1 MDTPIGKDLTNS
13 VIGKVYKLTKRI
25 GSGAFG
31 EIYQVVKGKEEYA
44 MKLERSDTKH
54 PQLFFEAKLYTY
66 LQGSDLSDKGIPR
79 IYAQGTDGD
88 YNYIVI
94 DLLGQSL
101 EDLFNKH
108 NKRLSLKTVLMLGDQ
123 MIQRIEFIHLNKF
136 LHRDIKPD
144 NFLIGQGQ
152 KAVRIYLLDFGL
164 AKRYQTKEGHIPY
177 REGKSLTGTARYAS
191 INTHL
196 GIEQSRR
203 DDLESLGYVLMYLL
217 RGQLPW
223 QNMKGNNQKD
233 KYQRIME
240 RKLETSSDVLCKG
253 FPIELC
259 QYLNYC
265 KHLKFEEK
273 PDYNYLRGLFKDAFK
288 KIGFELDYKY
298 DWIKDDN
305 VIRTQQ
311 DLMSGEKQ
319 QLYQQLIMTQP
330 LHQQPPILPK
340 GVYNGIDS
348 EKKISN
354 MNTQQLNSQ
363 QLIAQRKTIQ
373 QQQINKIQSVEKRR
387 TSFQNRQPIPSKEIV
402 KPVTQVLAP
411 KIVTTKE
418 PHRKY

>member
-13 VIGKVYKLTKRI
+13 VIGKVYKLIKRI

-31 EIYQVVKGKEEYA
+31 EIYQVTKGKEDYA

-54 PQLFFEAKLYTY
+54 PQLFFEAKLYSY
-66 LQGSDLSDKGIPR
+66 LQGSDSSDKGIPR
-79 IYAQGTDGD
+79 IYGQGTDGD

-101 EDLFNKH
+101 EELLNKH

-123 MIQRIEFIHLNKF
+123 MIQRIEYIHLNKF
-136 LHRDIKPD
+136 IHRDIKPD
-144 NFLIGQGQ
+144 NFLIGLGQ

-164 AKRYQTKEGHIPY
+164 AKRYQTKEGHILY
-177 REGKSLTGTARYAS
+177 KEGKSLTGTARYAS

-223 QNMKGNNQKD
+223 QNMKANNQKD
-233 KYQRIME
+233 KYSKIME
-240 RKLETSSDVLCKG
+240 KKLETSSDVLCKG
-253 FPIELC
+253 FPIEMS

-273 PDYNYLRGLFKDAFK
+273 PDYQYLRGLFKDAFK

-305 VIRTQQ
+305 LIRTQQ
-311 DLMSGEKQ
+311 DLMSAEKQ
-319 QLYQQLIMTQP
+319 LQHQQLIMTQP
-330 LHQQPPILPK
+330 LQQQPPILPK
-340 GVYNGIDS
+340 GSLNAIDS
-348 EKKISN
+348 EKKLSFIN
-354 MNTQQLNSQ
+354 NQLQTQQLMG
-363 QLIAQRKTIQ
+363 QRKTLQ
-373 QQQINKIQSVEKRR
+373 QNQINKTQSVEKKR
-387 TSFQNRQPIPSKEIV
+387 TNLQNRQHITQKEIV
-402 KPVTQVLAP
+402 KPDIQILAP

>member
-13 VIGKVYKLTKRI
+13 VIGKVYKLIKRI

-31 EIYQVVKGKEEYA
+31 EIYQVAKGKEEYA
-44 MKLERSDTKH
+44 MKLERSDNKH
-54 PQLFFEAKLYTY
+54 PQLFFEAKLYSY
-66 LQGSDLSDKGIPR
+66 LQGSDHRIPR

-144 NFLIGQGQ
+144 NFLIGLGQ

-223 QNMKGNNQKD
+223 QNMKGNNQKE

-240 RKLETSSDVLCKG
+240 KKLETSSDVLCKG
-253 FPIELC
+253 FPIELS

-273 PDYNYLRGLFKDAFK
+273 PDYLYLRGLFKDAFK
-288 KIGFELDYKY
+288 KIGFELDQKY

-305 VIRTQQ
+305 MIRTQQ
-311 DLMSGEKQ
+311 DLMSAEKQ
-319 QLYQQLIMTQP
+319 QLQKQLIMTQP
-330 LHQQPPILPK
+330 LQQQPPILPK
-340 GVYNGIDS
+340 AALNGIDS

-354 MNTQQLNSQ
+354 TNNQQLSTQQLT
-363 QLIAQRKTIQ
+363 AQRKTLQ
-373 QQQINKIQSVEKRR
+373 QQQMNKMSSVEKKR
-387 TSFQNRQPIPSKEIV
+387 TTSQNRQHIPSKEIV
-402 KPVTQVLAP
+402 KPVAQVLAP

>member
-1 MDTPIGKDLTNS
+1 MDPPIGKDLTNS

-31 EIYQVVKGKEEYA
+31 EIYQVTKGKEEYA
-44 MKLERSDTKH
+44 MKLEKSDTKF

-66 LQGSDLSDKGIPR
+66 LQGSDNNDKGIPR

-108 NKRLSLKTVLMLGDQ
+108 NKKLSLKTVLMLGEQ
-123 MIQRIEFIHLNKF
+123 MIQRIEYIHLNKF
-136 LHRDIKPD
+136 IHRDIKPD

-177 REGKSLTGTARYAS
+177 KEGKSLTGTARYAS

-223 QNMKGNNQKD
+223 QNMKANNQKD

-240 RKLETSSDVLCKG
+240 KKLETSSDVLCKG
-253 FPIELC
+253 FPIEMS

-265 KHLKFEEK
+265 KNLKFEEK
-273 PDYNYLRGLFKDAFK
+273 PDYQYLKGLFKDAFQR
-288 KIGFELDYKY
+288 IGYELDYKY
-298 DWIKDDN
+298 DWIKDEN

-311 DLMSGEKQ
+311 VLMSAEKQ
-319 QLYQQLIMTQP
+319 QLHQQLIMTQP

-340 GVYNGIDS
+340 GALNPIDS
-348 EKKISN
+348 EKKLSFAN
-354 MNTQQLNSQ
+354 NQLNTQQFMV
-363 QLIAQRKTIQ
+363 QRKTLQ
-373 QQQINKIQSVEKRR
+373 QNQVNKISSVEKKR
-387 TSFQNRQPIPSKEIV
+387 TISQIRKQISQKDV
-402 KPVTQVLAP
+402 LKPVTQVLAP

>member
-1 MDTPIGKDLTNS
+1 MDTPIGKDLTNT
-13 VIGKVYKLTKRI
+13 VIAKVYKLTKRI

-31 EIYQVVKGKEEYA
+31 EIYQVTKGKEEYA

-66 LQGSDLSDKGIPR
+66 LQGSDQRIPR
-79 IYAQGTDGD
+79 IFAQGTDGD

-108 NKRLSLKTVLMLGDQ
+108 NKRLSLKTVLMLADQ

-144 NFLIGQGQ
+144 NFLIGLGQ

-164 AKRYQTKEGHIPY
+164 AKRYSTKDGHIPY

-223 QNMKGNNQKD
+223 QNMKGINQKE

-240 RKLETSSDVLCKG
+240 KKVETSSDVLCKG
-253 FPIELC
+253 FPVELS

-265 KHLKFEEK
+265 KQLKFEEK
-273 PDYNYLRGLFKDAFK
+273 PDYHYLRGLFKDAFK
-288 KIGFELDYKY
+288 KIGFELDQRY

-305 VIRTQQ
+305 AIKTQQ
-311 DLMSGEKQ
+311 DIMSAEKK
-319 QLYQQLIMTQP
+319 QLHQQLIMTQP

-340 GVYNGIDS
+340 AVLNGLDS
-348 EKKISN
+348 EKKMSN
-354 MNTQQLNSQ
+354 LNIQQFNSQ
-363 QLIAQRKTIQ
+363 QLIGQRKTIQ
-373 QQQINKIQSVEKRR
+373 QQQLTKITSVDKRR
-387 TSFQNRQPIPSKEIV
+387 TSFQNKQHIPSLDIV
-402 KPVTQVLAP
+402 KPGTQVLAP
-411 KIVTTKE
+411 KIVTSKE